1 MKNYK
6 VCRILCLFKRLLFTA
21 AQKICHK
28 ITQLMKFSLAMLKEV
43 HNYVT
48 DYISAAGG
56 ILDSI
61 L

>member
-28 ITQLMKFSLAMLKEV
+28 ITQLMKFCFAKAV
-43 HNYVT
+43 QNYVT